1 MKRTI
6 EDSNFVTIHG
16 WAITQLHLTSDEA
29 IVYSLVDGAG
39 AIGFSD
45 SISYLASWIGA
56 SEDTARRILRRLV
69 HAGILE
75 EERAA
80 GKPTTYR
87 CIPLAN
93 CKGSQ
98 IARGRKLQGGA
109 APAYIINNI
118 EEKKTDENPSQIA
131 RGGGLVDTIDN
142 IYNEN
147 KNNNIIIEKEEK
159 EKKRRFTKPTVE
171 QIAEYCAK
179 RQNDIIAEEFFNFY
193 ESKGWMVGKSPMK
206 NWQAAVRTWEIKHK
220 NEKGNGNNT
229 GNAAAAQSGAAKG
242 KSYSGV
248 QELANTKFN
257 LD

>member
-69 HAGILE
+69 DAGILE
-75 EERAA
+75 EERVA
-80 GKPTTYR
+80 GKTTTYR

-98 IARGRKLQGGA
+98 IARGRKLQGVA
-109 APAYIINNI
+109 APAYIVNI
-118 EEKKTDENPSQIA
+118 DGEKAKENPSQIA

-142 IYNEN
+142 IFNEN

-179 RQNDIIAEEFFNFY
+179 RQNDIIAEEFFDFY

-220 NEKGNGNNT
+220 NDKQHGNNT
-229 GNAAAAQSGAAKG
+229 GNTAAAQSGAANG
-242 KSYSGV
+242 KPYSRI
-248 QELANTKFN
+248 QELANAKFS
-257 LD
+257 LE

>member
-69 HAGILE
+69 DAGILE
-75 EERAA
+75 EERVA
-80 GKPTTYR
+80 GKTTTYR

-98 IARGRKLQGGA
+98 IARGRRA
-109 APAYIINNI
+109 
-118 EEKKTDENPSQIA
+118 
-131 RGGGLVDTIDN
+131 GL
-142 IYNEN
+142 YC
-147 KNNNIIIEKEEK
+147 KYRWRKS
-159 EKKRRFTKPTVE
+159 KREPL
-171 QIAEYCAK
+171 ANC
-179 RQNDIIAEEFFNFY
+179 
-193 ESKGWMVGKSPMK
+193 KGWRPC
-206 NWQAAVRTWEIKHK
+206 RH
-220 NEKGNGNNT
+220 
-229 GNAAAAQSGAAKG
+229 
-242 KSYSGV
+242 YR
-248 QELANTKFN
+248 
-257 LD
+257 